1 MKKQLAAL
9 AVVSAISVPASA
21 QAAAII
27 EFDAAT
33 EIATNND
40 FRTQLNALGLTRFAT
55 LGSSIVLDAGTTIQF
70 EFLGTESGFSDTFF
84 TGTTPALS
92 FTETTALQN
101 SFLTPILLG
110 TAVFDA
116 GSLFDLLN
124 FSSSGGAAAT
134 VGQDGFGIF
143 LGPDQLSGTFVETFY
158 LGYDDQVTGQDD
170 DHDDLIIRASLL
182 SPRVTSAVPEP
193 AIWAMLL
200 TGFGLAGAGMRRRRQ
215 PREAGLI
222 RA

>member
-9 AVVSAISVPASA
+9 AVVSAMSVPASA
-21 QAAAII
+21 QAAALI
-27 EFDAAT
+27 EFGASS
-33 EIATNND
+33 EISDNND
-40 FRTQLNALGLTRFAT
+40 FKTWLNGLGLTRYAT

-70 EFLGTESGFSDTFF
+70 EFLGSESGYDDTFF
-84 TGTTPALS
+84 TGTIPALS
-92 FTETTALQN
+92 YTESTPLQN

-158 LGYDDQVTGQDD
+158 FGYDDQVTGQDD
-170 DHDDLIIRASLL
+170 DHDDMIIRASLL

-193 AIWAMLL
+193 AAWAMLL
-200 TGFGLAGAGMRRRRQ
+200 TGFGLAGAAMRRRKQ
-215 PREAGLI
+215 PREARLI